1 VNLELEGATVLV
13 TGSSAGIG
21 FASAVALAREG
32 ASVVLNGRDAGRL
45 ADAERRLSS
54 RVPGATVSVVCA
66 DVSTAGGCEELTMA
80 VPAVDILINNAATFG
95 PRPFAEIPDAEW
107 TRFFETNVMS
117 GVRLSRHYLPGMLAQ
132 NRGRVLFISSESAV
146 HVTAGQIHYA
156 VTKTALLALSRGLA
170 ELTRG
175 TAVTV
180 NTVLPGPTATE
191 GVDTVIEGVA
201 GQTGMS
207 RDQIV
212 GHLFATDQAGS
223 LLQRLARP
231 DEVANL
237 IAYFASPLA
246 SITNGSVLRAEG
258 GAVQTIL

>member
-1 VNLELEGATVLV
+1 MDLHLEGKLALI

-32 ASVVLNGRDAGRL
+32 AAVVLNGRDAGRL
-45 ADAERRLSS
+45 AAAEQRLRAMVSS
-54 RVPGATVSVVCA
+54 ATVRAVCA
-66 DVSTAGGCEELTMA
+66 DVSTPEGCAELIEA
-80 VPAVDILINNAATFG
+80 VSAVDILINNAATFG
-95 PRPFAEIPDAEW
+95 PQPFAEIPHAEW

-117 GVRLSRHYLPGMLAQ
+117 GVRLSRHYLGAMLAQ
-132 NRGRVLFISSESAV
+132 NRGRILFISSESAV
-146 HVTAGQIHYA
+146 HVTAGQLHYA

-175 TAVTV
+175 TEVTV

-191 GVDTVIEGVA
+191 GVDTVITNIA
-201 GQTGMS
+201 GQSGRS
-207 RDQIV
+207 RDEIV

-223 LLQRLARP
+223 LLQRLALP
-231 DEVANL
+231 AEVANL
-237 IAYFASPLA
+237 IAYLASPLA
-246 SITNGSVLRAEG
+246 SLTNGAVVRAEG